1 MSDIK
6 QDVAEIKKRLEELE
20 SRMSFL
26 FRRLNIG
33 AEEVP
38 NWNASPEII
47 ELMKRGDKVAAIR
60 AFMNETGSS
69 LKDAKNFI
77 EALVF

>member
-6 QDVAEIKKRLEELE
+6 QDVEEIKKRLDKLE

-26 FRRLNIG
+26 FRRLNIA

-38 NWNASPEII
+38 KWNASPAVI
-47 ELMKRGDKVAAIR
+47 ELVKRGDKVAAIR
-60 AFMNETGSS
+60 AFMDETGSG

-77 EALVF
+77 EALVL

>member
-1 MSDIK
+1 
-6 QDVAEIKKRLEELE
+6 
-20 SRMSFL
+20 MSFL

-38 NWNASPEII
+38 NWNASPEVI

-77 EALVF
+77 ESLVF